1 MGETME
7 SEFIGSKSKPHARRT
22 VFLLKGSDQYAQWVE
37 HLSEVTRIPRA
48 TLVDLALAYWA
59 RKHGHPAP
67 PTRLSGAGRAG
78 DQERSQ
84 KTL

>member
-1 MGETME
+1 MTAIEIGE
-7 SEFIGSKSKPHARRT
+7 SKPHARRT
-22 VFLLKGSDQYAQWVE
+22 VLLLKGTDEYAQWVAE
-37 HLSEVTRIPRA
+37 LSRATRIPRA
-48 TLVDLALAYWA
+48 TLVDLALTYWA